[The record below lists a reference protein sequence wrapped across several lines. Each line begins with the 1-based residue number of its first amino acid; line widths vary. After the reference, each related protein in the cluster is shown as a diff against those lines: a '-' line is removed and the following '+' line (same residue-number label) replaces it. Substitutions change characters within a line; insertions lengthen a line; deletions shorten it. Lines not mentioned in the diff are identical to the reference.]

1 MADAPSPDTDWEPTI
16 GPGKPVDFW
25 DLHALPAAT
34 AIIVRDKPDSAVPG
48 VQTLMLRRDKGLR
61 FAGDMWVF
69 PGGRIE
75 IEHDS
80 SPTSA
85 ETTTP
90 SAPSDDADSLL
101 SFRRRLEEAS
111 RHTAVR
117 ETAEESG
124 LQISPEHLV
133 RWSHWTAPPGTSRR
147 FTTAFFL
154 TTIGA
159 DHDAITI
166 DDGEIRD
173 FQWLAPSEALEQH
186 AAGELALTPPTFI
199 TLVQLIPFERTT
211 DLMSAALTR
220 PMEHFASRFS
230 FIADRVIAM
239 YHGDAGYE
247 LSDAEIA
254 GGRHRLSMGTH
265 WAYERDTP
273 AS

>member
-1 MADAPSPDTDWEPTI
+1 MAEAQIPDTDWEPTI
-16 GPGKPVDFW
+16 GPGMPEDFW

-34 AIIVRDKPDSAVPG
+34 AIIARDNPGSAVSG

-80 SPTSA
+80 SPTPVGTRTSSTSTDA
-85 ETTTP
+85 
-90 SAPSDDADSLL
+90 ADSSL
-101 SFRRRLEEAS
+101 SLRLQLEEAS

-117 ETAEESG
+117 ETAEEAG
-124 LQISPEHLV
+124 LQISPERLI

-159 DHDAITI
+159 DHDAVTI

-173 FQWLAPSEALEQH
+173 FQWLAPTEALEQH

-199 TLVQLIPFERTT
+199 TLVQLVPFERTA
-211 DLMSAALTR
+211 DLMSDALSR

-230 FIADRVIAM
+230 FIGDRVIAM

-247 LSDAEIA
+247 LSNAEIT
-254 GGRHRLSMGTH
+254 GGRHRLSMGTR
-265 WAYERDTP
+265 WTYERDTP